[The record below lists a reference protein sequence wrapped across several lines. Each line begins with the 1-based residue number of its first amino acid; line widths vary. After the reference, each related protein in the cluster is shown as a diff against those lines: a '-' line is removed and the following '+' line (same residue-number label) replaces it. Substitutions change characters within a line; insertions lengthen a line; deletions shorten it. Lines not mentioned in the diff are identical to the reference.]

1 MDVLVLAGGL
11 GTRLRPLT
19 EGRAKPLLPILDKTL
34 LERVVESI
42 PEDLVDR
49 VVVAA
54 GYGVEEIIEFSESD
68 VVPYEV
74 LLSVEHEPLGTGGA
88 VAHAVPKLQGEGPV
102 IILNGDLISS
112 VDVKALLQHHFT
124 TGASATL
131 SLWEVEDPSRFG
143 VCDLDDT
150 GMIRRFQEK
159 PERGTEFSNLINAG
173 CSIISRSVLESLP
186 SGKYSMERE
195 IFPSIAESGMMAGLP
210 FKGYFVD
217 AGTPSSFIEASMV
230 CIDNNRFTTGKRADG
245 SWIGPDSVVEG
256 SVESCSIGSN
266 VVVSKNASLRNSVIL
281 EGATIG
287 NGANLESCI
296 IGEGA
301 MIPPNAVMVG
311 EIIVKSE

>member
-34 LERVVESI
+34 LERVVESV

-68 VVPYEV
+68 VAPYEV
-74 LLSVEHEPLGTGGA
+74 LLSVENEPLGTGGA
-88 VAHAVPKLQGEGPV
+88 VAYAIPKLKGEGPV

-112 VDVKALLQHHFT
+112 VDVKALLDHHFS

-143 VCDLDDT
+143 VCDLDNT

-173 CSIISRSVLESLP
+173 CSIISRGVLESLP

-230 CIDNNRFTTGKRADG
+230 CIDNDRFTTGKKVDR
-245 SWIGPDSVVEG
+245 SWIGPDSVIEG
-256 SVESCSIGSN
+256 YVESCSIGSN

-311 EIIVKSE
+311 EIIAKLE

>member
-1 MDVLVLAGGL
+1 MLVLAGGL

-74 LLSVEHEPLGTGGA
+74 LLSVEHKPLGTGGA
-88 VAHAVPKLQGEGPV
+88 VAHAVPKLHGEGPV

-301 MIPPNAVMVG
+301 MIPPNTVMVG

>member
-131 SLWEVEDPSRFG
+131 
-143 VCDLDDT
+143 C
-150 GMIRRFQEK
+150 
-159 PERGTEFSNLINAG
+159 
-173 CSIISRSVLESLP
+173 
-186 SGKYSMERE
+186 
-195 IFPSIAESGMMAGLP
+195 
-210 FKGYFVD
+210 
-217 AGTPSSFIEASMV
+217 
-230 CIDNNRFTTGKRADG
+230 
-245 SWIGPDSVVEG
+245 
-256 SVESCSIGSN
+256 
-266 VVVSKNASLRNSVIL
+266 
-281 EGATIG
+281 
-287 NGANLESCI
+287 
-296 IGEGA
+296 
-301 MIPPNAVMVG
+301 
-311 EIIVKSE
+311 

>member
-49 VVVAA
+49 VVVVA

-68 VVPYEV
+68 VVPYG
-74 LLSVEHEPLGTGGA
+74 LALRRTRTTRNRGSCGTCCSKA
-88 VAHAVPKLQGEGPV
+88 PGEGPV

-159 PERGTEFSNLINAG
+159 PERN
-173 CSIISRSVLESLP
+173 
-186 SGKYSMERE
+186 
-195 IFPSIAESGMMAGLP
+195 
-210 FKGYFVD
+210 D
-217 AGTPSSFIEASMV
+217 SFQSHKCRMF
-230 CIDNNRFTTGKRADG
+230 NN
-245 SWIGPDSVVEG
+245 
-256 SVESCSIGSN
+256 
-266 VVVSKNASLRNSVIL
+266 
-281 EGATIG
+281 
-287 NGANLESCI
+287 
-296 IGEGA
+296 
-301 MIPPNAVMVG
+301 
-311 EIIVKSE
+311 

>member
-34 LERVVESI
+34 LERVVESV

-74 LLSVEHEPLGTGGA
+74 LLSIENEPLGTGGA
-88 VAHAVPKLQGEGPV
+88 VAYAIPKLKGEGPV

-301 MIPPNAVMVG
+301 IIPPNVAMVG

>member
-1 MDVLVLAGGL
+1 M
-11 GTRLRPLT
+11 
-19 EGRAKPLLPILDKTL
+19 
-34 LERVVESI
+34 
-42 PEDLVDR
+42 
-49 VVVAA
+49 
-54 GYGVEEIIEFSESD
+54 
-68 VVPYEV
+68 
-74 LLSVEHEPLGTGGA
+74 
-88 VAHAVPKLQGEGPV
+88 
-102 IILNGDLISS
+102 
-112 VDVKALLQHHFT
+112 DVKALLHHHFT

-230 CIDNNRFTTGKRADG
+230 CIDNDRFTTGKRADG

-256 SVESCSIGSN
+256 YVESLLNRKQRGGIKKCFFE
-266 VVVSKNASLRNSVIL
+266 KLCNS
-281 EGATIG
+281 
-287 NGANLESCI
+287 
-296 IGEGA
+296 
-301 MIPPNAVMVG
+301 
-311 EIIVKSE
+311 